1 MISLVLPFELSC
13 SLILIWWGLLIV
25 AEGRCDLLVA
35 YMYISVL
42 GSGITRC
49 RNLLLIRV
57 LIGRHSGKYKN
68 VTCVMEKKIIPGFNC
83 RIWMH
88 RTIIMTTSYYF
99 QRWNCCLT
107 PTVNQSIILYKKMC
121 SWKHHVLIW
130 QNFYMSQAENYL
142 IISLRY
148 KQLNTFEIYL

>member
-1 MISLVLPFELSC
+1 MVLTFELSC

-35 YMYISVL
+35 YMYIFVL
-42 GSGITRC
+42 GSGITKC
-49 RNLLLIRV
+49 RNLLLIHV

-68 VTCVMEKKIIPGFNC
+68 VFCVMEKKIIPGINC

-107 PTVNQSIILYKKMC
+107 PTVNQSIILYKKNVFMKSSC
-121 SWKHHVLIW
+121 FNVTKHLYVSSREISH
-130 QNFYMSQAENYL
+130 NFPM
-142 IISLRY
+142 I
-148 KQLNTFEIYL
+148 